1 LDAHP
6 EAVSSEETSIFAKEA
21 LRKLLRKRPNQPLTD
36 VLSNSDND
44 TLQNARAI
52 YFRMTESFLGQAV
65 GGRLLIDKNPSLTQ
79 SLPAITRIFPES
91 RFLISLR
98 DPRDV
103 CLSCFMQALSISAI
117 SSAYLTLDR
126 TVAEYTS
133 LMGFWLEVRDKMAA
147 PWLEVHYEDMVQDL
161 QAVARRTSE
170 FLDLP
175 WNDKVL
181 AFDQHAK
188 NKIVR
193 SPTYAAV
200 GQPIYKTSKGR
211 WRNYEKFLEPLLPQ
225 LEPFVKAFGY
235 E

>member
-1 LDAHP
+1 MT
-6 EAVSSEETSIFAKEA
+6 E
-21 LRKLLRKRPNQPLTD
+21 
-36 VLSNSDND
+36 VLNNSGNE
-44 TLQNARAI
+44 TLQKAREI
-52 YFRMTESFLGQAV
+52 YFRMTESFLGQAA

-79 SLPAITRIFPES
+79 SIPAITRIFPES

-103 CLSCFMQALSISAI
+103 CLSCFMQALPISVI

-126 TVAEYTS
+126 TVAEYAS
-133 LMGFWLEVRDKMAA
+133 LLGFWLEVRDKMAA
-147 PWLEVHYEDMVQDL
+147 PWIEIRYEDMVQDL
-161 QAVARRTSE
+161 EAVARRTSE
-170 FLDLP
+170 FLELP
-175 WNDKVL
+175 WNDTVL
-181 AFDQHAK
+181 GFHQHAK

-211 WRNYEKFLEPLLPQ
+211 WRNYEKYLEPLLPQ
-225 LEPFVKAFGY
+225 LEPFVKPFGY